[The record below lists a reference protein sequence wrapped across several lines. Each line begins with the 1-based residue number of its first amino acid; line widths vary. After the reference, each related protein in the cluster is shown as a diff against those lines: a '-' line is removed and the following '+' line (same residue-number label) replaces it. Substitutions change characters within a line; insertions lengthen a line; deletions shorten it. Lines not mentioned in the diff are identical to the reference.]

1 MIQERL
7 HPGKLVL
14 SFMILFGL
22 LFPDFTWNGDT
33 VTVTDQNGT
42 EITEELS
49 GQEIY
54 DGIYSSDEISF
65 SLSFL

>member
-49 GQEIY
+49 GW
-54 DGIYSSDEISF
+54 D
-65 SLSFL
+65 L